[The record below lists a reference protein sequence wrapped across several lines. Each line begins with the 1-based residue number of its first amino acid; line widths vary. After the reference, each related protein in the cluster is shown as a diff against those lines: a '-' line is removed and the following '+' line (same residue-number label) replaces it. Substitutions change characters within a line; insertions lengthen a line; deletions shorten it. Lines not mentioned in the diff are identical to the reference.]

1 MYELQK
7 KIPPSFLSSVTR
19 RFYSELLLIGDSGV
33 GKSCLLLRF
42 SDDSFTPSFITTIG
56 IDFKIR
62 TIELDGKRIKLQIW
76 DTAGQERFRTI
87 TTAYY
92 RGAMGI
98 LLVYDVTDE
107 RSFKNIRNWF
117 SNIEQHASEGV
128 NKILIGNKCD
138 WVEKKAITKEQ
149 GQALADEFGIKFLE
163 TSAKA
168 NINVEEAF
176 FTLARDIKKRLIDTH
191 AQEQQ
196 NTHNKRLELDNKN
209 TKSNSGMEIESF
221 ETQGTTFSLDILA
234 LTNEA
239 RNTYGLRHQDYS
251 RYRQYCTQKVHRLRK
266 SLNFTH
272 GKGKPF
278 QKKEI
283 SNIAVNDVRYLRI
296 VLFDTER
303 AWSYAMELKRESRS
317 SGDIRKK
324 HHLIKRLKKAAKC
337 GEQLEKLC
345 SRDSN
350 IVDTR
355 TYFETQAYSALMSGY
370 FLFEKQSWQAAL
382 DKFAAARTIYE
393 KLSKA
398 GSSHQ
403 EILCQSAIDD
413 IDPNIRFCAFKLKL
427 GTDSNTGVED
437 LVKITIGKNKGV
449 GLDLLEAEVESV
461 LAQTRQ
467 EKAAA
472 LTSISWRGRV
482 VPLKNADLAICILRA
497 REATTNLENASD
509 ANAEEATKMEL
520 FDFLLE
526 AYGDAEKFAKNAVK
540 EDAEATAKIKS
551 SKSEQISADLNFVYN
566 YVAYNYL
573 SRRIQRNL
581 MLVSSLQLSLENHE
595 HVEERF
601 IGGKYQD
608 IVKLY
613 DNVLQSLTEIG
624 DLSAVQN
631 DVNLSREIDSKI
643 WYYKAWR
650 TLYVASA
657 YSALNKEWEAIL
669 LYERAKEYNAQA
681 RASLSQL
688 ILDKDDILVVT
699 SKEISEL
706 ENILRGLKC
715 KARAAWHIGLD
726 SNVTK
731 KMSELSFDDKSK
743 ADGNIDNRE
752 EPSLNKRLSQY
763 PSSLS
768 MKNVRLIDFPPEF
781 TPIPA
786 KPLFFDIAFNY
797 VDFPSTLPQR
807 AGRKAP
813 TSLGNIFNKLWG
825 AN

>member
-1 MYELQK
+1 
-7 KIPPSFLSSVTR
+7 
-19 RFYSELLLIGDSGV
+19 
-33 GKSCLLLRF
+33 
-42 SDDSFTPSFITTIG
+42 
-56 IDFKIR
+56 
-62 TIELDGKRIKLQIW
+62 
-76 DTAGQERFRTI
+76 
-87 TTAYY
+87 
-92 RGAMGI
+92 
-98 LLVYDVTDE
+98 
-107 RSFKNIRNWF
+107 
-117 SNIEQHASEGV
+117 
-128 NKILIGNKCD
+128 
-138 WVEKKAITKEQ
+138 
-149 GQALADEFGIKFLE
+149 
-163 TSAKA
+163 
-168 NINVEEAF
+168 
-176 FTLARDIKKRLIDTH
+176 
-191 AQEQQ
+191 
-196 NTHNKRLELDNKN
+196 
-209 TKSNSGMEIESF
+209 MEIE
-221 ETQGTTFSLDILA
+221 TQSTTFSLDILA

-272 GKGKPF
+272 GKGKSF

-283 SNIAVNDVRYLRI
+283 SNIVVNDARYLRI

-317 SGDIRKK
+317 SGDVRKK

-355 TYFETQAYSALMSGY
+355 TYFEAQAYSALMSGY

-382 DKFAAARTIYE
+382 DRFAAARTIYE

-520 FDFLLE
+520 FDLLLE
-526 AYGDAEKFAKNAVK
+526 AYGDAEKFTKNAVK

-551 SKSEQISADLNFVYN
+551 SKSEQVSADLNFVYN

-581 MLVSSLQLSLENHE
+581 MLVSSLRLSLENHE
-595 HVEERF
+595 HVEEERLV
-601 IGGKYQD
+601 GGKYQD

-613 DNVLQSLTEIG
+613 DNVLQSLTEIS
-624 DLSAVQN
+624 DLSAVHN

-688 ILDKDDILVVT
+688 IPDKDDILVVT
-699 SKEISEL
+699 SKEIAEL

-726 SNVTK
+726 SFLTK
-731 KMSELSFDDKSK
+731 KMGELSFDDKSK
-743 ADGNIDNRE
+743 ADSNIDNRD
-752 EPSLNKRLSQY
+752 EPSLSKRLSQY

-797 VDFPSTLPQR
+797 VDFPSTLSQR

-813 TSLGNIFNKLWG
+813 TSFGNIFNKLWG
-825 AN
+825 TN